1 MHILIFEIIHFV
13 RRSVSLNAF
22 YAFSTNAIF
31 LTLYIHPETCTNE
44 KIFQYL
50 LRINNFQIFKHNLLS
65 EKLSSSTSPDVL
77 CMNLLVENY

>member
-13 RRSVSLNAF
+13 RRSVSF
-22 YAFSTNAIF
+22 SFSTNAIF